1 MTRGE
6 SSLSMPAPQQAD
18 LPTPT
23 TSSTHNRNQAEAKD
37 GTRATPSPRSTSQP
51 SPSPISTTATSSASS
66 PSSSPSV
73 FSQQLPRLRKNAS
86 PRMPNEGGSTHGT
99 TPTSFP
105 TSHVTAGS
113 SPSARFPPT
122 PTKMAPLSARKLSNA
137 DMILKTSVSEA
148 TQAAAVGGV
157 MPGAH
162 YALCILILMNLL
174 NFADR
179 FVPSAC
185 KSLIQADLGLTDTQ
199 TALPMGA
206 FLAVYMATAPI
217 FGYLADQG
225 ASRVGLITLGLFMWS
240 IATVMGAFATNFTQ
254 FLLARALVGVGEAAY
269 ATIAPAM
276 LCDYFPVAQRAKI
289 LSFFYLAIPVGAALG
304 YAVAGQ
310 IGSHYGFR
318 SAFLVCGIPG
328 LMLVVFVLAMK
339 EPPRGMQDAAV
350 LVVGDDASLLA
361 DGAALSDGGAAG
373 GVEREMGWADTIKS
387 LCGNSMYIYALL
399 AVTLVSFASG
409 GIADWLPT
417 WLTRVQG
424 LTIGEAGLMFGLITC
439 VAGVGGSLTGYII
452 GEAMT
457 AQGIHQPYFIIGAT
471 TQLLTCFFSSLLLL
485 VGAVASL
492 PTVAFIILICQFSLW
507 LNVGGCSALIAN
519 SVHPKIRSR
528 AFGINILISHLGGDA
543 ISPSLIGAISDAY
556 HGDLTLGFML
566 VPLAFAGAAIVFAL
580 GARNVPDRFAIAM
593 QERKEGKDGGLHL
606 GKELNT
612 GAADSAL

>member
-1 MTRGE
+1 M
-6 SSLSMPAPQQAD
+6 
-18 LPTPT
+18 
-23 TSSTHNRNQAEAKD
+23 
-37 GTRATPSPRSTSQP
+37 PRSTPATPASSPASQQHQPTEMITSPSHNGTMSSPQDQQFSPMSAAQP
-51 SPSPISTTATSSASS
+51 SPSPSSSSASPS
-66 PSSSPSV
+66 PSPSV

-86 PRMPNEGGSTHGT
+86 PRLANEPSGAAAAAPTNFPNPAT
-99 TPTSFP
+99 T
-105 TSHVTAGS
+105 
-113 SPSARFPPT
+113 SPSARFP
-122 PTKMAPLSARKLSNA
+122 AAVRSPLSSRKLNNA

-225 ASRVGLITLGLFMWS
+225 ASRVALITLGLFMWS

-276 LCDYFPVAQRAKI
+276 LCDYFPVAQRARI

-318 SAFLVCGIPG
+318 AAFLVCGIPG

-339 EPPRGMQDAAV
+339 DPPRGMQDAAV

-361 DGAALSDGGAAG
+361 DGAASDGTPAGAP
-373 GVEREMGWADTIKS
+373 EREMGWADTIKS
-387 LCGNSMYIYALL
+387 LCGNSMYIYALI

-439 VAGVGGSLTGYII
+439 VAGVGGSLTGYVI

-492 PTVAFIILICQFSLW
+492 PTVAFVILICQFSLW

-606 GKELNT
+606 GKELT
-612 GAADSAL
+612 AGAVDSAL